1 MNVLSAHD
9 VLKVWERGLHAGPVQ
24 RAMQLLS
31 MRFPGQS
38 IDDLGRL
45 SIGQRD
51 AALLDLRL
59 ATFGRHLNGK
69 IACPNCGEVLELE
82 LDVNQLRTPAAV
94 APADTIVVEVADHKL
109 QMRLPNSF
117 DLAEAAEQTSVDG
130 GRQKLLERCI
140 VSASRAGGEPAT
152 DFPEEVVAAAM
163 ARMAE
168 ADPQADLKLNVTCC
182 ACNKKWEAVFDIVS
196 FLWTEVEAWAGKLIH
211 EVHTLASAYG
221 WSEREILSLSPVRRQ
236 MYLEMVAT

>member
-1 MNVLSAHD
+1 MDALSAHEA
-9 VLKVWERGLHAGPVQ
+9 LKVWERGLHAGPVQ
-24 RAMQLLS
+24 RAMELLS

-38 IDDLGRL
+38 VDELANL

-59 ATFGRHLNGK
+59 ATFGCQLNGK
-69 IACPNCGEVLELE
+69 VVCPNCGEVMELE
-82 LDVNQLRTPAAV
+82 LDVKQLRTPAV
-94 APADTIVVEVADHKL
+94 AAPPDNIAVEVADYKL
-109 QMRLPNSF
+109 QMRLPNTF
-117 DLAEAAEQTSVDG
+117 DLAEAAEQPSAEG

-140 VSASRAGGEPAT
+140 VSVSRACGEPAT
-152 DFPEEVVAAAM
+152 DLPEEVVAAAT

-182 ACNKKWEAVFDIVS
+182 ACNEKWEAVFDIVS

-221 WSEREILSLSPVRRQ
+221 WSEREILSLSPMRRQ
-236 MYLEMVAT
+236 MYLEMVL